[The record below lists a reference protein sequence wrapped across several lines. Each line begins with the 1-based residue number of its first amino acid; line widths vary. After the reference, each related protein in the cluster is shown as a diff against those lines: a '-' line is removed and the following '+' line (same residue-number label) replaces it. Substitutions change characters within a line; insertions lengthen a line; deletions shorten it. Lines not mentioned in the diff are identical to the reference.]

1 MGLAGI
7 LNALLLPQTV
17 LFKCST
23 AIKGS
28 APQYLWDTQISC
40 LTHTDPNF

>member
-1 MGLAGI
+1 MGLSSM
-7 LNALLLPQTV
+7 LNALPLTQTV

-28 APQYLWDTQISC
+28 AAQYS
-40 LTHTDPNF
+40 